1 MDKRRCF
8 CWATIVAMW
17 SACAFA
23 SPARAMVTFDVNISD
38 LSCGKTNAAGQ
49 TFLSDCDTLSFAAS
63 IAPGD
68 TAFLRASLNY
78 HYTDD
83 GLALPQPTSIQGDRF
98 GFSTIPVTHEAGALY
113 VVRTDCYRT
122 CPFPPNV
129 DVTGTPFGPLLL
141 GYNEVPDDITGSLPL
156 FVQMSLPAD
165 AAIGWSMELFLS
177 PSPVTLA
184 APVPEPATLAL
195 TAAGL
200 LALGLRGRRRGV
212 APQPC

>member
-1 MDKRRCF
+1 M
-8 CWATIVAMW
+8 
-17 SACAFA
+17 
-23 SPARAMVTFDVNISD
+23 
-38 LSCGKTNAAGQ
+38 
-49 TFLSDCDTLSFAAS
+49 
-63 IAPGD
+63 
-68 TAFLRASLNY
+68 
-78 HYTDD
+78 
-83 GLALPQPTSIQGDRF
+83 
-98 GFSTIPVTHEAGALY
+98 
-113 VVRTDCYRT
+113 RTDCYRT